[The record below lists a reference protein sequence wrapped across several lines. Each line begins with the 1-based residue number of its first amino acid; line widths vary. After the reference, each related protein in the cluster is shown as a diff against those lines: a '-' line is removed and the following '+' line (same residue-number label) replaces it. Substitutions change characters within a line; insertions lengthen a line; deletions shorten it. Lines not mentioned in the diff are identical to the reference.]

1 MTASNHSYPD
11 SCGQQPQTQSVK
23 TRKAGCVIALFFHL
37 FISEKNKGLRSI
49 WYVVQWSPRLGSSIN
64 FYKKTTTKRNK
75 RQKYF
80 ASLFGK

>member
-23 TRKAGCVIALFFHL
+23 TRKAGCMIALFFHL

-49 WYVVQWSPRLGSSIN
+49 RYVFQWSPRLGSSIN
-64 FYKKTTTKRNK
+64 FLQKNNNKKK
-75 RQKYF
+75 
-80 ASLFGK
+80 